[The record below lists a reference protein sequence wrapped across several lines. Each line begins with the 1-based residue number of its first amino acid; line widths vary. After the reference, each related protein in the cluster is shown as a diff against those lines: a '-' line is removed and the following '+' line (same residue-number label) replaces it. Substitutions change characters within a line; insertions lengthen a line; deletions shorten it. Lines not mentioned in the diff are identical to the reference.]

1 MQVLF
6 PSADEAERARVA
18 INRDPEFI
26 LAARHL
32 SGDILLREGG
42 SVCLVRLR
50 DGVISEIRLDTT
62 PADSWSFSIEGP
74 VESWEK
80 LLQPVP
86 PPFFNGVYAGM
97 MRGKFRI
104 TGNIEDAYAHL
115 RAVNRMTDLLR
126 ELRSR

>member
-1 MQVLF
+1 MEVLF

-18 INRDPEFI
+18 INRDPEFV

-32 SGDILLREGG
+32 SSEILLREGG

-80 LLQPVP
+80 LLQPTP
-86 PPFFNGVYAGM
+86 PPFYNGVYSGM

-126 ELRSR
+126 ELRCR

>member
-1 MQVLF
+1 MEVLF
-6 PSADEAERARVA
+6 TSADEAERARVA

-32 SGDILLREGG
+32 SSEILFREGG
-42 SVCLVRLR
+42 SVCLLRLR
-50 DGVISEIRLDTT
+50 DGVISEIRLDAT

-86 PPFFNGVYAGM
+86 PPFYNGIYSGM

-126 ELRSR
+126 ELRNR